1 MDVFEEFVRVLFR
14 RLGGCMN
21 IIYKFL
27 ETKHYRFP
35 IWSEIY
41 SEPGSRPNNKYL

>member
-1 MDVFEEFVRVLFR
+1 MGAFEEFVWVIFR

-27 ETKHYRFP
+27 ETKHYRSP
-35 IWSEIY
+35 I
-41 SEPGSRPNNKYL
+41 